1 MINLDNIVND
11 NNKKHTEKWPYMPDH
26 PYRILIIGGSGSGK
40 TNTLLNLINEQR
52 DMDKIYLYAKD
63 LGESKYEH
71 LIKNRKNAGVKHL
84 NDAKVFIDCSN
95 TMNDVYENI
104 DLYNPSRQRKVL
116 IVVDDMVADIMTN
129 KKFQSI
135 IKELFIRCRKINISL
150 VFITQSYFS
159 VSKDARLNSTHYF
172 IMKINNK
179 RELQNISIN
188 HSADNDYKDFI
199 KIYRECT
206 KEPYNF
212 LTIDTT
218 LPSTNTLRFRK
229 NLFDTLLKMTVTDQ
243 IKILNRKIK
252 QNESQYDLDR
262 EGS

>member
-11 NNKKHTEKWPYMPDH
+11 NNKKHNEKWPYIPDH

-52 DMDKIYLYAKD
+52 DIDKIYLYAKD
-63 LGESKYEH
+63 LGESKYEQ
-71 LIKNRKNAGVKHL
+71 LINSHENAGIKHL
-84 NDAKVFIDCSN
+84 NDAKAFIDCSN

-104 DLYNPSRQRKVL
+104 DLYNPSRQRKAL
-116 IVVDDMVADIMTN
+116 IVFDDMIADIMTN
-129 KKFQSI
+129 KNFQSI

-150 VFITQSYFS
+150 VLITQSYFS
-159 VSKDARLNSTHYF
+159 VSKDVRLSSTHDF

-179 RELQNISIN
+179 RELQNVAIN
-188 HSADNDYKDFI
+188 HSANIDYEDFI

-229 NLFDTLLKMTVTDQ
+229 NLFETF
-243 IKILNRKIK
+243 IKNDCNR
-252 QNESQYDLDR
+252 SD
-262 EGS
+262 